1 MSGIS
6 TAANNLPPLS
16 SSLLP
21 LSSDKVA
28 DEFENGNPSIY
39 GNTTTKQ
46 FQPAEREE
54 QIKSLSDVLL
64 SVGYDDLNSDPLV
77 GALGGSYIVE
87 DGSIVVEK
95 HSPTPS
101 DPPLLAVGYY
111 SSPDEGA
118 TSDTAERVILQ
129 AIDPG
134 IDLRSMVGNSYE
146 HTAYGVPISP
156 NAIADCKYNFY
167 VNDYEMWLDDNEY
180 QQTKELTMLDVY
192 GTVLSV
198 GGKLNPDDIR
208 RDSSGETLARNFT
221 MDDGLSYRN
230 QPKESLVEY
239 FRDYAISE
247 ISPDGKYK
255 NVIFPARN
263 VADANSVFAS
273 SKDSFP
279 FFVSFDVGLAPNGAI
294 SKTLED
300 SGYDDSF
307 VVSIASAIEK
317 NSQFKRTRFLRQ
329 HFDSVMY
336 SNPRIFDFGSLIAY
350 EDETFS
356 DKSIL
361 LGTRNQALN
370 AYKWIQ
376 PTFAQ
381 NLEALDLLVSVQDTV
396 FKNNLNLQQIA
407 NGEKNYSE
415 VLAYR
420 IAKFRSDDLDT
431 PIQNFYFSNTSEATS
446 FNFMDAQVL
455 PGQAYKYKVYAY
467 SFVCNTEYEYEE
479 IILRDPYYVATVR
492 TNPDSKIIEDMIYE
506 TDAYVTSLPPVP
518 PDVAFKSFFGN
529 ERKIQVIFQKSQE
542 KRFEMPITF
551 NSEETERVIN
561 IRKAQ
566 GVLGDSPLRYSNDD
580 DTLVYEIYRT
590 TKMPENVGSFSDKL
604 WRRVTETEILEK
616 VRPDVTY
623 YYAFRSIDNHG
634 NPSNPTPPYEVT
646 LVGGVSPYL
655 IVTPYRYPSVAV
667 DKKQRTRGFKKFMRL
682 APALQQLMVNKEGVS
697 DKDSSLNVT
706 NATLGVTEQGK
717 IWGKKYK
724 IRITSKETGK
734 KIDFNLEYDYKFE
747 HREQ

>member
-6 TAANNLPPLS
+6 IAANNLPPLS
-16 SSLLP
+16 SSLLA
-21 LSSDKVA
+21 LSSDRVA

-39 GNTTTKQ
+39 GNTTRRR
-46 FQPAEREE
+46 QPAGREE
-54 QIKSLSDVLL
+54 QTKTLSDVLL
-64 SVGYDDLNSDPLV
+64 SVGYDDLNLDPLV
-77 GALGGSYIVE
+77 GALGGSYIVA
-87 DGSIVVEK
+87 DASIVVEK
-95 HSPTPS
+95 YSSTPS
-101 DPPLLAVGYY
+101 DPALILVGNYF
-111 SSPDEGA
+111 PEQNGA
-118 TSDTAERVILQ
+118 TSDTAERLILE

-146 HTAYGVPISP
+146 HTAYGVPFSP
-156 NAIADCKYNFY
+156 TATADCKYNFY
-167 VNDYEMWLDDNEY
+167 VSDYEEFLDNNEN
-180 QQTKELTMLDVY
+180 QESKELAMLDVY

-198 GGKLNPDDIR
+198 GGKLNYEDTR
-208 RDSSGETLARNFT
+208 RDASGNVLAWGFS
-221 MDDGLSYRN
+221 MDDGVTYRN
-230 QPKESLVEY
+230 QPKESLVKY
-239 FRDYAISE
+239 FRDYALSD

-255 NVIFPARN
+255 NVIFPSRN

-279 FFVSFDVGLAPNGAI
+279 FFVSFDVGLAPNGTI
-294 SKTLED
+294 SKTLVD

-307 VVSIASAIEK
+307 VVSVAAAIEN
-317 NSQFKRTRFLRQ
+317 NSQFERTRFLRQ

-336 SNPRIFDFGSLIAY
+336 SNPRVFDFGSLIAY
-350 EDETFS
+350 EDEAFS

-361 LGTRNQALN
+361 LGTGEQYLN
-370 AYKWIQ
+370 AYKWVQ

-381 NLEALDLLVSVQDTV
+381 NLGAMDLLVTVQDTV
-396 FKNNLNLQQIA
+396 FENNLSLQQVA

-420 IAKFRSDDLDT
+420 IAKFRSDDMDT
-431 PIQNFYFSNTSEATS
+431 PIQNFYFSNAPDAKT
-446 FNFMDAQVL
+446 FNFMDSQVL
-455 PGQAYKYKVYAY
+455 PGQSYKYKVYAY

-479 IILRDPYYVATVR
+479 IILRDPYFVATVR

-518 PDVAFKSFFGN
+518 PEVAFRSFFGN
-529 ERKIQVIFQKSQE
+529 ERKIQIIFQKSQQ

-551 NSEETERVIN
+551 SSEETERIIN
-561 IRKAQ
+561 IRKSQ
-566 GVLGDSPLRYSNDD
+566 GSLGDSPVMYSNDD
-580 DTLVYEIYRT
+580 DTLVYEVYRT
-590 TKMPENVGSFSDKL
+590 TKKPESANSFSDKL
-604 WRRVTETEILEK
+604 WRRVAESEILEK

-634 NPSNPTPPYEVT
+634 NPSNPSPPYEVT

-655 IVTPYRYPSVAV
+655 MVTPYKYPAVAV
-667 DKKQRTRGFKKFMRL
+667 EKKQRTKGFKKFMRL
-682 APALQQLMVNKEGVS
+682 VPSLPQLMVNDAGVS
-697 DKDSSLNVT
+697 DRDSSLNVT
-706 NATLGVTEQGK
+706 SPSLGVAEQGK

-734 KIDFNLEYDYKFE
+734 KIDFNLEYDYNFE